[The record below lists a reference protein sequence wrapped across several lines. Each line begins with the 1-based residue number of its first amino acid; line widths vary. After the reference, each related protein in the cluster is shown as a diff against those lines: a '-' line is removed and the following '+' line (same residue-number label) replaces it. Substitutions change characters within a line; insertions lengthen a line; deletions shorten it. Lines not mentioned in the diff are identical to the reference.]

1 MTVCPFFDAAM
12 DRKVISSAS
21 STPNRRFAEPNRELS
36 FQVAHNLFLSFQFAW
51 TGLYYTFL
59 TQRNFRI
66 HIVIGTLA
74 IGLGGVLHLSRLEMT
89 LITLTITLV
98 LAMELLNTALEAVV
112 DLTVKQSYHELA
124 KIAKDCA
131 AGAVLITSLAAIAV
145 AGLLLFP
152 PLWTFLQANLF

>member
-1 MTVCPFFDAAM
+1 M
-12 DRKVISSAS
+12 DQKVISSAGAQHNHLPK
-21 STPNRRFAEPNRELS
+21 PNRDLS
-36 FQVAHNLFLSFQFAW
+36 FQVAHNLWLSFRFAW

-66 HIVIGTLA
+66 HVSIGIVA
-74 IGLGGVLHLSRLEMT
+74 IGLGLVLHLSRLEMT
-89 LITLTITLV
+89 VVALTIGMV

-112 DLTVKQSYHELA
+112 DLTVKQTYHDLA

-145 AGLLLFP
+145 AGLLLLP
-152 PLWTFLQANLF
+152 PLWELIQTVLASH